1 MDGVGSAWEVQRHV
15 FKIWSYLILESI
27 EYLLDNCIL
36 F

>member
-1 MDGVGSAWEVQRHV
+1 MDGVGSAKTF

>member
-1 MDGVGSAWEVQRHV
+1 MDGVGSAKTYF